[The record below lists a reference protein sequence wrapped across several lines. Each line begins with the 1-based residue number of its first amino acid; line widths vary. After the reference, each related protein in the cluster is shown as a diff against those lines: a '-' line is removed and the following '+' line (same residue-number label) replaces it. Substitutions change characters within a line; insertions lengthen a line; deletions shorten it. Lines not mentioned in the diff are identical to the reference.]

1 MKSGRV
7 GGREIAD
14 LWPPI
19 QASQCGITNRSDL
32 SGSPKCRA
40 RLPEFFLVQVR
51 LLLLQGEV
59 SPHGLAVK
67 DETRSRRKHRVGTP
81 STSLTGICRPV
92 GSNLNN
98 TQWAE
103 SSAVGLNGNHS
114 HVGHLE
120 KCLSLGVHPP
130 RPWAMAV

>member
-7 GGREIAD
+7 GGREITD

-19 QASQCGITNRSDL
+19 QASQWRITNRSDL

-67 DETRSRRKHRVGTP
+67 MRQDPGE
-81 STSLTGICRPV
+81 STELGPPVRLLRESVRPLGLT
-92 GSNLNN
+92 
-98 TQWAE
+98 
-103 SSAVGLNGNHS
+103 
-114 HVGHLE
+114 
-120 KCLSLGVHPP
+120 
-130 RPWAMAV
+130 